1 MPARK
6 KARKRAIGGYFRNV
20 RVEIVADY
28 ANTLLREI
36 KKRFGHVISF
46 TRDDCMG
53 LPVLEFQQVAFGS
66 RYRSICIAIAYL
78 VANEQLIEKKFPDLC
93 LPERADAY
101 AYEPTSTTYAK
112 TIRRLVTTMP
122 ATKPF
127 VLMEVVQRW
136 RTDPE
141 LTNDS
146 KRKAVRNG
154 IRPLVREGVCE
165 RLSRFEYK
173 VGAINE

>member
-1 MPARK
+1 MPGK
-6 KARKRAIGGYFRNV
+6 KKAARKRAVSGYFRNV
-20 RVEIVADY
+20 RVDVVADY
-28 ANTLLREI
+28 SSTLLREI
-36 KKRFGHVISF
+36 KRRFANVTRF

-78 VANEQLIEKKFPDLC
+78 VANGQLIEKKFPDLC
-93 LPERADAY
+93 LPEQADAY
-101 AYEPTSTTYAK
+101 VDEPVSTTYAK

-122 ATKPF
+122 PKRPF

-154 IRPLVREGVCE
+154 IRPLVRQGVCK
-165 RLSRFEYK
+165 RLGRFEYE
-173 VGAINE
+173 VGAS